1 MEIVQSKPGVS
12 QVRMYDKQDHT
23 ATLAEYRRYHVE
35 TRLSQ
40 SCTYATLHCQLCR
53 FATGCTEILYLQIT
67 AAKLMKD
74 MIKNRYVK
82 EKLRN
87 IVQSKPGVSQVR
99 MYDKQD
105 HMATLAEY
113 RRYHHVETRLSQ
125 SCIYATLHCQL
136 CRFATRC
143 TEILYF
149 QITAAKLMKD
159 MIKNR
164 YVKEKFRN
172 TLCIIKLH
180 DFKTKCFLRKITD
193 HRKHQGRKQAVSICI
208 GVR

>member
-1 MEIVQSKPGVS
+1 MYPSFIEDADGEEIENPISIVKEQSGETVHFLDMEIVQSKPGVS

-53 FATGCTEILYLQIT
+53 FAT
-67 AAKLMKD
+67 
-74 MIKNRYVK
+74 
-82 EKLRN
+82 
-87 IVQSKPGVSQVR
+87 
-99 MYDKQD
+99 
-105 HMATLAEY
+105 
-113 RRYHHVETRLSQ
+113 
-125 SCIYATLHCQL
+125 
-136 CRFATRC
+136 RC

-180 DFKTKCFLRKITD
+180 DFKNKCFLRKITD